1 MNFVV
6 WVGSEGWWYSCVSI
20 VTHTP
25 PFRFTQCDVVRA
37 GFKENITLTLDGQ
50 TGHLIR

>member
-1 MNFVV
+1 MGGLNWIVNV
-6 WVGSEGWWYSCVSI
+6 RVEGCVSMDGD
-20 VTHTP
+20 VCFLP
-25 PFRFTQCDVVRA
+25 FTQCDVVRA